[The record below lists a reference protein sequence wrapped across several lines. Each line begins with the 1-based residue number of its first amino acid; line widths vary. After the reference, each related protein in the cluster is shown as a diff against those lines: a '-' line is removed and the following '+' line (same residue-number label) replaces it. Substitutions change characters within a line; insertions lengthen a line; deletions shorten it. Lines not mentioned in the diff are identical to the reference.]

1 MWAFSFYIIAFAATC
16 TTVQGTTIELN
27 LTDGGEKRVVN
38 GTTSDEYILD
48 DARLGSTGTD
58 IWFGASNVP
67 TVVECG
73 PIGSVTNVTMGFRAY
88 IGPAYPDYSTRIPV
102 ITDLEFI
109 YDFGETSYV
118 HKVDDSEAPIVG
130 TNYSTA
136 EPYILVENYIY
147 QESAIYDTK
156 FGWRFAHFNDNFN
169 SNLSS
174 GGVFDMARIFMD
186 EGECVY
192 GYKTSAPTMAP
203 TMPTS
208 SAPSRIGKGHS
219 ISAIILTFVA
229 ANGLLTLLQ

>member
-136 EPYILVENYIY
+136 EPYIFVENYIY
-147 QESAIYDTK
+147 QDSAIYDTK
-156 FGWRFAHFNDNFN
+156 FGWRFAFKDDQIHHMQ
-169 SNLSS
+169 LSPL
-174 GGVFDMARIFMD
+174 FMD

-192 GYKTSAPTMAP
+192 NYKTSAPTMATTFPP